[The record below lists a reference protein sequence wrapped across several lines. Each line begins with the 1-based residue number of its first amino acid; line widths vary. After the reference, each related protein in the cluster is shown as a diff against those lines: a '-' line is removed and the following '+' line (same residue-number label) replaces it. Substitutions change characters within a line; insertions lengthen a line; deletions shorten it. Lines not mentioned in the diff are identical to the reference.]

1 MNIRQLMFLLS
12 IAAFALSGC
21 DQARDIGEYT
31 VGAYDMPSSTSTT
44 LVFTPG
50 YMIDVD
56 GQDVSIAGF
65 DDCPR
70 QSALM
75 TRVFGPAP
83 NDGGM
88 DCIVL
93 SEDRSAVS
101 VRLFLPGGSVIEKW
115 NIIRETGSSEGGRF
129 YKRTALKRPDGTP
142 VVPASL

>member
-12 IAAFALSGC
+12 VAAFALSGC
-21 DQARDIGEYT
+21 DQARDIGE
-31 VGAYDMPSSTSTT
+31 TT

-56 GQDVSIAGF
+56 GQDVAIAGF

-115 NIIRETGSSEGGRF
+115 EIIRETGSSEGGRF
-129 YKRTALKRPDGTP
+129 YKRTALKRPDGTL